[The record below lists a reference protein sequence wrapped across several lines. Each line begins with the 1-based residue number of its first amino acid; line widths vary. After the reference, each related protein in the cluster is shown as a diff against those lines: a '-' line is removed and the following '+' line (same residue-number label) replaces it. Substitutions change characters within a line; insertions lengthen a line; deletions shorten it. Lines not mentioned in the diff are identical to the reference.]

1 MKIRAKNGGQTVD
14 ITLPATDMD
23 MQYCMKCIGIEDIVP
38 VCCISEVWDEPSYF
52 GFLKGQTVS
61 MDELNFFARRLDGM
75 TEYEKRVVGVYSSET
90 GMREMKQLINLTY
103 SLQGLSLITDLTDGN
118 RVGLRL
124 YLDRHLAISEEEKS
138 RMDFNAYAQKI
149 FSEGKCK
156 FLPHGILVDQGFH
169 MEGSETGIREMK
181 QLINLTYSLQG
192 LSLLTDLTDG
202 NRVGLRL
209 YLDRHL
215 AISEEEKS
223 KMDFNAYAQK
233 IFSEGKCKFLPHG
246 ILVDQGF
253 QMEEVYNG
261 KTFPEYIDRPDET
274 VAVLSL
280 ENEAGDKEYLYLPT
294 DISAMDKVKKRLNIA
309 AFAEGIV
316 NGIENIRLPESI
328 LPSPEDMCMSLQGD
342 VQKLTLFNEM
352 CQTVSCFDEA
362 KMDRLAMAAGFV
374 GTSEFTDITYIAK
387 HLDEFEIHPQIH
399 TDKEYGEFLVKEAGM
414 FEVDELL
421 LPHIDYAGVA
431 RDKRQATMADSGF
444 IPEGFVGTQRAI
456 HEYQEYQGEF
466 ADLLEKNGI
475 PCETFCLYS
484 SLAGMMYQD
493 GEEQE
498 TLYRSE
504 LADYEEQI
512 QKAILKERHV
522 EEEPRGLMHYF
533 DGNRQ
538 VAAKVISAFPRV
550 QNIRGELF
558 GVLECSICQPLTQN
572 EIYELKNFWDGQMSD
587 GWGEGFEQ
595 RPIYTQE
602 GELYVSFWTQER
614 HWGVMTEEEL
624 DRIWNHGMTQTL

>member
-1 MKIRAKNGGQTVD
+1 MKIRAKNGEQTVD

-23 MQYCMKCIGIEDIVP
+23 IQYCMKCIGIEDIVP

-169 MEGSETGIREMK
+169 ME
-181 QLINLTYSLQG
+181 
-192 LSLLTDLTDG
+192 
-202 NRVGLRL
+202 
-209 YLDRHL
+209 
-215 AISEEEKS
+215 
-223 KMDFNAYAQK
+223 
-233 IFSEGKCKFLPHG
+233 
-246 ILVDQGF
+246 
-253 QMEEVYNG
+253 EVYNG

-280 ENEAGDKEYLYLPT
+280 GNEAGDKEYLYLPT

-538 VAAKVISAFPRV
+538 VAAKVISAFPKV

-572 EIYELKNFWDGQMSD
+572 EIYELKNYWDGQMSD

>member
-61 MDELNFFARRLDGM
+61 MDELNFLARRLDGM
-75 TEYEKRVVGVYSSET
+75 TEYEKRVVGVYS
-90 GMREMKQLINLTY
+90 
-103 SLQGLSLITDLTDGN
+103 
-118 RVGLRL
+118 
-124 YLDRHLAISEEEKS
+124 
-138 RMDFNAYAQKI
+138 
-149 FSEGKCK
+149 
-156 FLPHGILVDQGFH
+156 
-169 MEGSETGIREMK
+169 SETGIREMK

-215 AISEEEKS
+215 AISEEKS

-274 VAVLSL
+274 VSVLSL

-538 VAAKVISAFPRV
+538 VAAKVISAFPKV

-595 RPIYTQE
+595 RPIYTRE

>member
-52 GFLKGQTVS
+52 GFLKGQTIS

-90 GMREMKQLINLTY
+90 G
-103 SLQGLSLITDLTDGN
+103 
-118 RVGLRL
+118 
-124 YLDRHLAISEEEKS
+124 
-138 RMDFNAYAQKI
+138 
-149 FSEGKCK
+149 
-156 FLPHGILVDQGFH
+156 
-169 MEGSETGIREMK
+169 IREVK

-223 KMDFNAYAQK
+223 RIDFNAYAQK

-274 VAVLSL
+274 VAVLPL

-328 LPSPEDMCMSLQGD
+328 LPSPEDTCMFLQGD
-342 VQKLTLFNEM
+342 IQKLTLFNEM
-352 CQTVSCFDEA
+352 CQTVSRFDET

-374 GTSEFTDITYIAK
+374 GTGEFTDITYIAK

-414 FEVDELL
+414 FEIDELL

-444 IPEGFVGTQRAI
+444 IPEGFVGTQREI

-466 ADLLEKNGI
+466 ADPLEKSGI

-484 SLAGMMYQD
+484 SLAGMMYPG

-512 QKAILKERHV
+512 QKAILKAKHV
-522 EEEPRGLMHYF
+522 EAEPRGLMHYF

-558 GVLECSICQPLTQN
+558 GVLECSIWQPLTQS

-595 RPIYTQE
+595 RPIYTRE
-602 GELYVSFWTQER
+602 GELYVSFCADKR
-614 HWGVMTEEEL
+614 YWGIMTEEEL
-624 DRIWNHGMTQTL
+624 DRVWNHGMTQTL

>member
-38 VCCISEVWDEPSYF
+38 VCCISEVWDEPYYF
-52 GFLKGQTVS
+52 GFLKGQTIS

-90 GMREMKQLINLTY
+90 G
-103 SLQGLSLITDLTDGN
+103 
-118 RVGLRL
+118 
-124 YLDRHLAISEEEKS
+124 
-138 RMDFNAYAQKI
+138 
-149 FSEGKCK
+149 
-156 FLPHGILVDQGFH
+156 
-169 MEGSETGIREMK
+169 IREVK

-223 KMDFNAYAQK
+223 RIDFNAYAQK

-328 LPSPEDMCMSLQGD
+328 LPSPEDTCMFLQGD
-342 VQKLTLFNEM
+342 IQKLTLFNEM
-352 CQTVSCFDEA
+352 CQTVSHFDET

-374 GTSEFTDITYIAK
+374 GTGEFTDITYIAK

-456 HEYQEYQGEF
+456 HEYQGEF

-558 GVLECSICQPLTQN
+558 GVLECSICQPLTQS

>member
-61 MDELNFFARRLDGM
+61 MDELNFLARRLDGM
-75 TEYEKRVVGVYSSET
+75 TEYEKRVVGVYS
-90 GMREMKQLINLTY
+90 
-103 SLQGLSLITDLTDGN
+103 
-118 RVGLRL
+118 
-124 YLDRHLAISEEEKS
+124 
-138 RMDFNAYAQKI
+138 
-149 FSEGKCK
+149 
-156 FLPHGILVDQGFH
+156 
-169 MEGSETGIREMK
+169 SETGIREMK

-215 AISEEEKS
+215 AISEEKS
-223 KMDFNAYAQK
+223 KMDFNVYAQK

-274 VAVLSL
+274 VSVLSL

-538 VAAKVISAFPRV
+538 VAAKVISAFPKV

>member
-61 MDELNFFARRLDGM
+61 MDELNFLARRLDGM
-75 TEYEKRVVGVYSSET
+75 TEYEKRVVGVYS
-90 GMREMKQLINLTY
+90 
-103 SLQGLSLITDLTDGN
+103 
-118 RVGLRL
+118 
-124 YLDRHLAISEEEKS
+124 
-138 RMDFNAYAQKI
+138 
-149 FSEGKCK
+149 
-156 FLPHGILVDQGFH
+156 
-169 MEGSETGIREMK
+169 SETGIREMK

-215 AISEEEKS
+215 AISEEKS

-274 VAVLSL
+274 VSVLSL

-538 VAAKVISAFPRV
+538 VAEKVISAFPKV

-572 EIYELKNFWDGQMSD
+572 EIYELKNYWDGQMSD

>member
-1 MKIRAKNGGQTVD
+1 M
-14 ITLPATDMD
+14 
-23 MQYCMKCIGIEDIVP
+23 
-38 VCCISEVWDEPSYF
+38 
-52 GFLKGQTVS
+52 
-61 MDELNFFARRLDGM
+61 
-75 TEYEKRVVGVYSSET
+75 
-90 GMREMKQLINLTY
+90 
-103 SLQGLSLITDLTDGN
+103 
-118 RVGLRL
+118 
-124 YLDRHLAISEEEKS
+124 
-138 RMDFNAYAQKI
+138 
-149 FSEGKCK
+149 
-156 FLPHGILVDQGFH
+156 
-169 MEGSETGIREMK
+169 
-181 QLINLTYSLQG
+181 
-192 LSLLTDLTDG
+192 TDG

-274 VAVLSL
+274 VSVLSL

-466 ADLLEKNGI
+466 ADPLEKNGI
-475 PCETFCLYS
+475 PCETFCLYN
-484 SLAGMMYQD
+484 SLIGMMYQD

-538 VAAKVISAFPRV
+538 VAEKVISAFPKV

-572 EIYELKNFWDGQMSD
+572 EIYELKNYWDGQMSD

>member
-1 MKIRAKNGGQTVD
+1 MKIRAKNGEQTVD

-23 MQYCMKCIGIEDIVP
+23 IQYCMKRIGIEDIVP

-52 GFLKGQTVS
+52 GFLKDQTVS
-61 MDELNFFARRLDGM
+61 MDELNFLARRLDGM
-75 TEYEKRVVGVYSSET
+75 TEYEKRVVGVYS
-90 GMREMKQLINLTY
+90 
-103 SLQGLSLITDLTDGN
+103 
-118 RVGLRL
+118 
-124 YLDRHLAISEEEKS
+124 
-138 RMDFNAYAQKI
+138 
-149 FSEGKCK
+149 
-156 FLPHGILVDQGFH
+156 
-169 MEGSETGIREMK
+169 SETGIREMK

-352 CQTVSCFDEA
+352 CQTVICFDEA

-431 RDKRQATMADSGF
+431 RDKRQAAMTDSGF
-444 IPEGFVGTQRAI
+444 ISEGFVGTQRAI

-466 ADLLEKNGI
+466 ADPLEKNGI
-475 PCETFCLYS
+475 PCETFCLYN
-484 SLAGMMYQD
+484 SLIGMMYQN

-538 VAAKVISAFPRV
+538 VAAKVISAFPKV

-572 EIYELKNFWDGQMSD
+572 EIYELKNYWDGQMSD

>member
-61 MDELNFFARRLDGM
+61 MDELNFLARRLDGM
-75 TEYEKRVVGVYSSET
+75 TEYEKRVVGVYS
-90 GMREMKQLINLTY
+90 
-103 SLQGLSLITDLTDGN
+103 
-118 RVGLRL
+118 
-124 YLDRHLAISEEEKS
+124 
-138 RMDFNAYAQKI
+138 
-149 FSEGKCK
+149 
-156 FLPHGILVDQGFH
+156 
-169 MEGSETGIREMK
+169 SETGIREMK

-274 VAVLSL
+274 VSVLSL

-362 KMDRLAMAAGFV
+362 KMDRLARFV

-414 FEVDELL
+414 FEVDEIL

>member
-52 GFLKGQTVS
+52 GFLKDQTVS
-61 MDELNFFARRLDGM
+61 MDELNFLARRLDGM
-75 TEYEKRVVGVYSSET
+75 TEYEKRVVGVYS
-90 GMREMKQLINLTY
+90 
-103 SLQGLSLITDLTDGN
+103 
-118 RVGLRL
+118 
-124 YLDRHLAISEEEKS
+124 
-138 RMDFNAYAQKI
+138 
-149 FSEGKCK
+149 
-156 FLPHGILVDQGFH
+156 
-169 MEGSETGIREMK
+169 SETGIREMK

-274 VAVLSL
+274 VSVLSL

-456 HEYQEYQGEF
+456 REYQEYQGEF

-538 VAAKVISAFPRV
+538 MVAKVISAFPRV

>member
-1 MKIRAKNGGQTVD
+1 MKIRAKNGEQTVD

-23 MQYCMKCIGIEDIVP
+23 IQYCMKCIGIEDIVP

-61 MDELNFFARRLDGM
+61 MDELNFLARRLDGM

-90 GMREMKQLINLTY
+90 G
-103 SLQGLSLITDLTDGN
+103 
-118 RVGLRL
+118 
-124 YLDRHLAISEEEKS
+124 
-138 RMDFNAYAQKI
+138 
-149 FSEGKCK
+149 
-156 FLPHGILVDQGFH
+156 
-169 MEGSETGIREMK
+169 IREMK
-181 QLINLTYSLQG
+181 QMINLTYSLQG

-328 LPSPEDMCMSLQGD
+328 LPSPEDTCMFLQGD
-342 VQKLTLFNEM
+342 IQKLTLFNEM
-352 CQTVSCFDEA
+352 CQTVSRFDET

-374 GTSEFTDITYIAK
+374 GTGEFTDITYIAK

-414 FEVDELL
+414 FEIDELL

-444 IPEGFVGTQRAI
+444 IPEGFVGTQREI

-466 ADLLEKNGI
+466 ADPLEKSGI

-484 SLAGMMYQD
+484 SLAGMMYPG

-512 QKAILKERHV
+512 QKAILKAKHV
-522 EEEPRGLMHYF
+522 EAEPRGLMHYF

-558 GVLECSICQPLTQN
+558 GVLECSICQPLMQS

-595 RPIYTQE
+595 RPIYTRE
-602 GELYVSFWTQER
+602 GELYVSFCADKR
-614 HWGVMTEEEL
+614 YWGIMTEEEL
-624 DRIWNHGMTQTL
+624 DRVWNHGMTQTL

>member
-38 VCCISEVWDEPSYF
+38 VCCISEVWDEPYYF
-52 GFLKGQTVS
+52 GFLKGQTIS

-75 TEYEKRVVGVYSSET
+75 TEYEKRVVGVYS
-90 GMREMKQLINLTY
+90 
-103 SLQGLSLITDLTDGN
+103 
-118 RVGLRL
+118 
-124 YLDRHLAISEEEKS
+124 
-138 RMDFNAYAQKI
+138 
-149 FSEGKCK
+149 
-156 FLPHGILVDQGFH
+156 
-169 MEGSETGIREMK
+169 SETGIREMK

-223 KMDFNAYAQK
+223 RIDFNAYAQK

-456 HEYQEYQGEF
+456 HEYQGEF

>member
-1 MKIRAKNGGQTVD
+1 MKIRAKNGEQTVD

-23 MQYCMKCIGIEDIVP
+23 IQYCMKCIGIEDIVP

-52 GFLKGQTVS
+52 GFLKGQTVN

-169 MEGSETGIREMK
+169 ME
-181 QLINLTYSLQG
+181 
-192 LSLLTDLTDG
+192 
-202 NRVGLRL
+202 
-209 YLDRHL
+209 
-215 AISEEEKS
+215 
-223 KMDFNAYAQK
+223 
-233 IFSEGKCKFLPHG
+233 
-246 ILVDQGF
+246 
-253 QMEEVYNG
+253 EVYNG

-280 ENEAGDKEYLYLPT
+280 GNEAGDKEYLYLPT

-328 LPSPEDMCMSLQGD
+328 LPSPEDMCMFLQGD
-342 VQKLTLFNEM
+342 VRKLTLFNEM
-352 CQTVSCFDEA
+352 CQTVSRFDEA
-362 KMDRLAMAAGFV
+362 KMDQLAMAAGFV

-387 HLDEFEIHPQIH
+387 NLDEFEIHPQIH
-399 TDKEYGEFLVKEAGM
+399 TDKEYGEFLVKEAGI
-414 FEVDELL
+414 FEIDEFL
-421 LPHIDYAGVA
+421 LPYIDYAGVA
-431 RDKRQATMADSGF
+431 RDKRQAAMADSGF

-538 VAAKVISAFPRV
+538 MVAKVISAFPRV

>member
-61 MDELNFFARRLDGM
+61 MDELNFLARRLDGM
-75 TEYEKRVVGVYSSET
+75 TEYEKRVVGVYS
-90 GMREMKQLINLTY
+90 
-103 SLQGLSLITDLTDGN
+103 
-118 RVGLRL
+118 
-124 YLDRHLAISEEEKS
+124 
-138 RMDFNAYAQKI
+138 
-149 FSEGKCK
+149 
-156 FLPHGILVDQGFH
+156 
-169 MEGSETGIREMK
+169 SETGIREMK

-215 AISEEEKS
+215 AISEEKS

-274 VAVLSL
+274 VSVLSL

-466 ADLLEKNGI
+466 ADPLEKNGI
-475 PCETFCLYS
+475 PCETFCLYN
-484 SLAGMMYQD
+484 SLIGMMYQD

-538 VAAKVISAFPRV
+538 VAEKVISAFPKV

>member
-52 GFLKGQTVS
+52 GFLKDQTVS
-61 MDELNFFARRLDGM
+61 MDELNFLARRLDGM

-169 MEGSETGIREMK
+169 
-181 QLINLTYSLQG
+181 
-192 LSLLTDLTDG
+192 
-202 NRVGLRL
+202 
-209 YLDRHL
+209 
-215 AISEEEKS
+215 
-223 KMDFNAYAQK
+223 
-233 IFSEGKCKFLPHG
+233 
-246 ILVDQGF
+246 
-253 QMEEVYNG
+253 MEEVYNG

-387 HLDEFEIHPQIH
+387 NLDEFEIHPQIH
-399 TDKEYGEFLVKEAGM
+399 TDKEYGEFLVKEAGI
-414 FEVDELL
+414 FEIDEFL
-421 LPHIDYAGVA
+421 LPYIDYAGVA

-456 HEYQEYQGEF
+456 REYQEYQGEF

>member
-52 GFLKGQTVS
+52 GFLKDQTVS
-61 MDELNFFARRLDGM
+61 MDELNFLARRLDGM
-75 TEYEKRVVGVYSSET
+75 TEYEKKVVGVYS
-90 GMREMKQLINLTY
+90 
-103 SLQGLSLITDLTDGN
+103 
-118 RVGLRL
+118 
-124 YLDRHLAISEEEKS
+124 
-138 RMDFNAYAQKI
+138 
-149 FSEGKCK
+149 
-156 FLPHGILVDQGFH
+156 
-169 MEGSETGIREMK
+169 SETGIREMK

-414 FEVDELL
+414 FEIDELL

-444 IPEGFVGTQRAI
+444 IPEGFVGTQREI

-466 ADLLEKNGI
+466 ADPLEKSGI

-484 SLAGMMYQD
+484 SLAGMMYPG

-512 QKAILKERHV
+512 QKAILKAKHV
-522 EEEPRGLMHYF
+522 EAEPRGLMHYF

-558 GVLECSICQPLTQN
+558 GVLECSICQPLMQS

-595 RPIYTQE
+595 RPIYTRE
-602 GELYVSFWTQER
+602 GELYVSFCADKR
-614 HWGVMTEEEL
+614 YWGIMTEEEL
-624 DRIWNHGMTQTL
+624 DRVWNHGMTQTL

>member
-1 MKIRAKNGGQTVD
+1 MKIRAKNGEQTED

-23 MQYCMKCIGIEDIVP
+23 IQYCMKCIGIEDIVP

-61 MDELNFFARRLDGM
+61 MDELNFLARRLDGM

-90 GMREMKQLINLTY
+90 G
-103 SLQGLSLITDLTDGN
+103 
-118 RVGLRL
+118 
-124 YLDRHLAISEEEKS
+124 
-138 RMDFNAYAQKI
+138 
-149 FSEGKCK
+149 
-156 FLPHGILVDQGFH
+156 
-169 MEGSETGIREMK
+169 IREMK
-181 QLINLTYSLQG
+181 QMINLTYSLQG

-538 VAAKVISAFPRV
+538 MVAKVISAFPRV

>member
-52 GFLKGQTVS
+52 GFLKDQTVS
-61 MDELNFFARRLDGM
+61 MDELNFLARRLDGM
-75 TEYEKRVVGVYSSET
+75 TEYEKRVVGVYS
-90 GMREMKQLINLTY
+90 
-103 SLQGLSLITDLTDGN
+103 
-118 RVGLRL
+118 
-124 YLDRHLAISEEEKS
+124 
-138 RMDFNAYAQKI
+138 
-149 FSEGKCK
+149 
-156 FLPHGILVDQGFH
+156 
-169 MEGSETGIREMK
+169 SETGIREMK

-456 HEYQEYQGEF
+456 REYQEYQGEF

-538 VAAKVISAFPRV
+538 MVAKVISAFPRV

-624 DRIWNHGMTQTL
+624 DRIWNHGMTQIL

>member
-52 GFLKGQTVS
+52 GFLKDQTVS
-61 MDELNFFARRLDGM
+61 MDELNFLARRLDGM
-75 TEYEKRVVGVYSSET
+75 TEYEKRVVGVYS
-90 GMREMKQLINLTY
+90 
-103 SLQGLSLITDLTDGN
+103 
-118 RVGLRL
+118 
-124 YLDRHLAISEEEKS
+124 
-138 RMDFNAYAQKI
+138 
-149 FSEGKCK
+149 
-156 FLPHGILVDQGFH
+156 
-169 MEGSETGIREMK
+169 SETGIREMK

-328 LPSPEDMCMSLQGD
+328 FPSPEDMCMSLQGD

-538 VAAKVISAFPRV
+538 MVAKVISAFPRV

>member
-61 MDELNFFARRLDGM
+61 MDELNFLARRLDGM
-75 TEYEKRVVGVYSSET
+75 TEYEKRVVGVYS
-90 GMREMKQLINLTY
+90 
-103 SLQGLSLITDLTDGN
+103 
-118 RVGLRL
+118 
-124 YLDRHLAISEEEKS
+124 
-138 RMDFNAYAQKI
+138 
-149 FSEGKCK
+149 
-156 FLPHGILVDQGFH
+156 
-169 MEGSETGIREMK
+169 SETGIREMK

-215 AISEEEKS
+215 AISEEKS

-274 VAVLSL
+274 VSVLSL

-538 VAAKVISAFPRV
+538 VAAKVISAFPKV

>member
-1 MKIRAKNGGQTVD
+1 MKIRAKNGEQTVD

-23 MQYCMKCIGIEDIVP
+23 IQYCMKCIGIEDIVP
-38 VCCISEVWDEPSYF
+38 VCCISEVRDEPSYF
-52 GFLKGQTVS
+52 GFLKGQTVN

-124 YLDRHLAISEEEKS
+124 YLDRHLAISEEKS

-169 MEGSETGIREMK
+169 ME
-181 QLINLTYSLQG
+181 
-192 LSLLTDLTDG
+192 
-202 NRVGLRL
+202 
-209 YLDRHL
+209 
-215 AISEEEKS
+215 
-223 KMDFNAYAQK
+223 
-233 IFSEGKCKFLPHG
+233 
-246 ILVDQGF
+246 
-253 QMEEVYNG
+253 EVYNG

-280 ENEAGDKEYLYLPT
+280 GNEAGDKEYLYLPT

-328 LPSPEDMCMSLQGD
+328 LPSPEDMCMFLQGD
-342 VQKLTLFNEM
+342 VRKLTLFNEM
-352 CQTVSCFDEA
+352 CQTVSRFDEA
-362 KMDRLAMAAGFV
+362 KMDQLAMAAGFV

-387 HLDEFEIHPQIH
+387 NLDEFEIHPQIH
-399 TDKEYGEFLVKEAGM
+399 TDKEYGEFLVKEAGI
-414 FEVDELL
+414 FEIDEFL
-421 LPHIDYAGVA
+421 LPYIDYAGVA
-431 RDKRQATMADSGF
+431 RDKRQAAMADSGF

-466 ADLLEKNGI
+466 ADPLEKNGI
-475 PCETFCLYS
+475 PCETFYLYN
-484 SLAGMMYQD
+484 SLIGMMYQD

-538 VAAKVISAFPRV
+538 VAEKVISAFPKV

-572 EIYELKNFWDGQMSD
+572 EIYELKNYWDGQMSD

>member
-52 GFLKGQTVS
+52 GFLKDQTVS
-61 MDELNFFARRLDGM
+61 MDELNFLARRLDGM
-75 TEYEKRVVGVYSSET
+75 TEYEKRVVGVYS
-90 GMREMKQLINLTY
+90 
-103 SLQGLSLITDLTDGN
+103 
-118 RVGLRL
+118 
-124 YLDRHLAISEEEKS
+124 
-138 RMDFNAYAQKI
+138 
-149 FSEGKCK
+149 
-156 FLPHGILVDQGFH
+156 
-169 MEGSETGIREMK
+169 SETGIREMK

-362 KMDRLAMAAGFV
+362 KMDWLAMAAGFV

-399 TDKEYGEFLVKEAGM
+399 TDKEYGEILVKEAAM

>member
-38 VCCISEVWDEPSYF
+38 VCCISEVWDEPYYF
-52 GFLKGQTVS
+52 GFLKGQTIS

-90 GMREMKQLINLTY
+90 GIREVKQLINLTY
-103 SLQGLSLITDLTDGN
+103 SLQ
-118 RVGLRL
+118 
-124 YLDRHLAISEEEKS
+124 E
-138 RMDFNAYAQKI
+138 
-149 FSEGKCK
+149 
-156 FLPHGILVDQGFH
+156 
-169 MEGSETGIREMK
+169 
-181 QLINLTYSLQG
+181 

-223 KMDFNAYAQK
+223 RIDFNAYAQK

-328 LPSPEDMCMSLQGD
+328 LPSPEDTCMFLQGD
-342 VQKLTLFNEM
+342 IQKLTLFNEM
-352 CQTVSCFDEA
+352 CQTVSRFDET

-374 GTSEFTDITYIAK
+374 GTGEFTDITYIAK

-414 FEVDELL
+414 FEIDELL

-444 IPEGFVGTQRAI
+444 IPEGFVGTQREI

-466 ADLLEKNGI
+466 ADPLEKSGI

-484 SLAGMMYQD
+484 SLAGMMYPG

-512 QKAILKERHV
+512 QKAILKAKHV
-522 EEEPRGLMHYF
+522 EAEPRGLMHYF

-538 VAAKVISAFPRV
+538 MVAKVISAFPRV

>member
-61 MDELNFFARRLDGM
+61 MDELNFLARRLDGM
-75 TEYEKRVVGVYSSET
+75 TEYEKRVVGVYS
-90 GMREMKQLINLTY
+90 
-103 SLQGLSLITDLTDGN
+103 
-118 RVGLRL
+118 
-124 YLDRHLAISEEEKS
+124 
-138 RMDFNAYAQKI
+138 
-149 FSEGKCK
+149 
-156 FLPHGILVDQGFH
+156 
-169 MEGSETGIREMK
+169 SETGIREMK

-274 VAVLSL
+274 VSVLSL

-374 GTSEFTDITYIAK
+374 GTSEFTDITY
-387 HLDEFEIHPQIH
+387 EFEIHPQIH

-538 VAAKVISAFPRV
+538 VAAKVISAFPKV

>member
-52 GFLKGQTVS
+52 GFLKDQTVS
-61 MDELNFFARRLDGM
+61 MDELNFLARRLDGM
-75 TEYEKRVVGVYSSET
+75 TEYEKRVVGVYS
-90 GMREMKQLINLTY
+90 
-103 SLQGLSLITDLTDGN
+103 
-118 RVGLRL
+118 
-124 YLDRHLAISEEEKS
+124 
-138 RMDFNAYAQKI
+138 
-149 FSEGKCK
+149 
-156 FLPHGILVDQGFH
+156 
-169 MEGSETGIREMK
+169 SETGIREMK

-253 QMEEVYNG
+253 QMEKVYNG

-414 FEVDELL
+414 FEVDEIL

-456 HEYQEYQGEF
+456 HEYQEYQEYQGEF

-538 VAAKVISAFPRV
+538 VAAKVISAFPKV

-558 GVLECSICQPLTQN
+558 GVLECSICQPLTQK

>member
-61 MDELNFFARRLDGM
+61 MDELNFLARRLDGM
-75 TEYEKRVVGVYSSET
+75 TEYEKRVVGVYS
-90 GMREMKQLINLTY
+90 
-103 SLQGLSLITDLTDGN
+103 
-118 RVGLRL
+118 
-124 YLDRHLAISEEEKS
+124 
-138 RMDFNAYAQKI
+138 
-149 FSEGKCK
+149 
-156 FLPHGILVDQGFH
+156 
-169 MEGSETGIREMK
+169 SETGIREMK

-274 VAVLSL
+274 VSVLSL

-421 LPHIDYAGVA
+421 LPHIDYAEVA
-431 RDKRQATMADSGF
+431 RDKRQAAMADSGF

-538 VAAKVISAFPRV
+538 VAAKVISAFPKV

-558 GVLECSICQPLTQN
+558 GVLECSICQPLTR
-572 EIYELKNFWDGQMSD
+572 W
-587 GWGEGFEQ
+587 
-595 RPIYTQE
+595 
-602 GELYVSFWTQER
+602 
-614 HWGVMTEEEL
+614 
-624 DRIWNHGMTQTL
+624 RISPASM

>member
-1 MKIRAKNGGQTVD
+1 MKIRAKNGEQTVD

-23 MQYCMKCIGIEDIVP
+23 IQYCMKCIGIEDIVP

-61 MDELNFFARRLDGM
+61 MDELNFLARRLDGM

-90 GMREMKQLINLTY
+90 G
-103 SLQGLSLITDLTDGN
+103 
-118 RVGLRL
+118 
-124 YLDRHLAISEEEKS
+124 
-138 RMDFNAYAQKI
+138 
-149 FSEGKCK
+149 
-156 FLPHGILVDQGFH
+156 
-169 MEGSETGIREMK
+169 IREMK
-181 QLINLTYSLQG
+181 QMINLTYSLQG

-414 FEVDELL
+414 FEIDELL

-444 IPEGFVGTQRAI
+444 IPEGFVGTQREI

-466 ADLLEKNGI
+466 ADPLEKSGI

-484 SLAGMMYQD
+484 SLAGMMYPG

-504 LADYEEQI
+504 LADYEEEI
-512 QKAILKERHV
+512 KKAILKERHV

-538 VAAKVISAFPRV
+538 VAAKVISAFPKV

-572 EIYELKNFWDGQMSD
+572 EIYELKNYWDGQMSD